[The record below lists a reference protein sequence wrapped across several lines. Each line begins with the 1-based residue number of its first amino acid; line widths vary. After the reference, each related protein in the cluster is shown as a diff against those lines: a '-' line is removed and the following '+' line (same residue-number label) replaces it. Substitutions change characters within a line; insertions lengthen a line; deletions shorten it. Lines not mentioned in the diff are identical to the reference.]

1 MFTLPP
7 LASICCMFGLLSLG
21 QWGSGLCTMLQ
32 IWPTN
37 YMDKECHTP
46 HNKPDCSS
54 MLHWDASVMHVIKQH
69 DASSSVPLQHW
80 RMPGRRGSQALLHTC
95 HSNARSSNGQ
105 RICGSY
111 EWTTR
116 CHAQHLQPSLRNRI
130 RKCIHAYT
138 DRVMVVPHVNLTA
151 CQCGHGCRANRPKTA
166 ATPTDQISGGLWF
179 P

>member
-1 MFTLPP
+1 
-7 LASICCMFGLLSLG
+7 MFGLLSLG